1 MTASGLPWC
10 LLTVW
15 IHFPSYFQCF
25 GSGHVCVSG
34 RDCQDNR
41 IGVADE
47 LKDELSYLKFNVLR
61 LITDRHLEKKTIWNC
76 SKLCLHA
83 CMRLGV
89 QEPRAQLAEW
99 GMYMCMGRERSHL
112 VIFMSQKIIPYVTW
126 TNRIWTLLLGY
137 PHFIQ
142 PLTQNTHSNSWR
154 SNVENIFQVAQYSSI
169 CRYSSETW
177 SATSSMNRN
186 RQPTHL
192 PSVLCRKRKT

>member
-1 MTASGLPWC
+1 MTFTFLAIFCPNNFSFILGFSLKKK
-10 LLTVW
+10 LNDSIRFALVLTVW

-99 GMYMCMGRERSHL
+99 GMCMCMGRERSHL
-112 VIFMSQKIIPYVTW
+112 VIFMSQKIIPYVT
-126 TNRIWTLLLGY
+126 
-137 PHFIQ
+137 
-142 PLTQNTHSNSWR
+142 
-154 SNVENIFQVAQYSSI
+154 
-169 CRYSSETW
+169 
-177 SATSSMNRN
+177 
-186 RQPTHL
+186 
-192 PSVLCRKRKT
+192 